1 MLAPYLFPKVNC
13 INLNLSSIITAPN
26 LGVVVVKTTAIL
38 IASLSFFTLFSTTI
52 VLAEDSIEFAVK
64 PNREL
69 TKIQH
74 NQLDTLFLS
83 LRNAKSAIEAYG
95 HEKEIWRIWMTP
107 KDEKLAALMYTAMG
121 YIDDE
126 QYKEAITT
134 LDMVVSRFPK
144 YAEGWNQR
152 AFAHFHLDEYE
163 ESLNDIA
170 KTLKLEPRH
179 FGAMSGRGIIYIN
192 RGESLLAK
200 ETFIHAMN
208 YHPYLRSRNLLL
220 AIPAEVKELFI

>member
-1 MLAPYLFPKVNC
+1 M
-13 INLNLSSIITAPN
+13 
-26 LGVVVVKTTAIL
+26 KTTATLIL
-38 IASLSFFTLFSTTI
+38 SLSLSALMSMPFAF
-52 VLAEDSIEFAVK
+52 AEDSIEYAVK

-69 TKIQH
+69 SSIQH

-83 LRNAKSAIEAYG
+83 LRNAKNALEAYG

-107 KDEKLAALMYTAMG
+107 KDKKLAALMHTAMWH
-121 YIDDE
+121 IDHE
-126 QYKEAITT
+126 QYKQAVNT
-134 LDMVVSRFPK
+134 LDTIVVRYPK

-152 AFAHFHLDEYE
+152 AFAHFHLDQYE
-163 ESLNDIA
+163 ASLDDIA
-170 KTLKLEPRH
+170 KALKLEPRH

-192 RGESLLAK
+192 RGQPLLAK

-220 AIPAEVKELFI
+220 TIPAEVKEVFI

>member
-1 MLAPYLFPKVNC
+1 MKTTL
-13 INLNLSSIITAPN
+13 ITA
-26 LGVVVVKTTAIL
+26 LSLSAIL
-38 IASLSFFTLFSTTI
+38 SITPVI
-52 VLAEDSIEFAVK
+52 AEDSTEYATK
-64 PNREL
+64 PNQEL
-69 TKIQH
+69 TNIQH

-83 LRNAKSAIEAYG
+83 LRSAKSAVEAYG

-107 KDEKLAALMYTAMG
+107 KNDELASLMYTAMKR
-121 YIDDE
+121 INNE
-126 QYKEAITT
+126 QYKTAITT
-134 LDMVVSRFPK
+134 LDKIVVRFPK

-152 AFAHFHLDEYE
+152 AFAHFHLDQYQ

-192 RGESLLAK
+192 RGETVLAK

-220 AIPAEVKELFI
+220 TIPAEVQELFI